1 MQEWYVHDAGK
12 TTGPFTTD
20 VLKESIKANKFGA
33 DATFCVTGTTTF
45 RSIAEFPELKP
56 AAPTTLAR
64 IDAGGAAGEACA
76 TKKACCACPVARVL
90 VKLLILATIVGGGVV
105 AAKKLGFCCKKPSPV
120 IKPL

>member
-1 MQEWYVHDAGK
+1 MQEWYVHQNGN

-20 VLKESIKANKFGA
+20 VLKESIKAGKVTT

-45 RSIAEFPELKP
+45 RTLAEFPELKP
-56 AAPTTLAR
+56 AAPTELP
-64 IDAGGAAGEACA
+64 IACA
-76 TKKACCACPVARVL
+76 PKSKCGACSCPIARAL
-90 VKLLILATIVGGGVV
+90 VKLLILATLIAGGAF